1 MSSAKRPR
9 SKSPSNGSSKKKA
22 NIMSPKAAKI
32 LQALVATIENDTAKE
47 VVDALKSA
55 VSVANKHPKKDE
67 DSSEEDSSDE
77 ESSEEE
83 SSEEEEEETK
93 EEEKEMPIPKK
104 QKTTPK
110 NRGRQRKQT
119 TTPKN
124 RGRQRKLMT
133 TPKNRGGQRKQ
144 TTTPQRQR
152 SRTPRGNRVRFTAEE
167 EKYIR
172 KGVKK
177 FRLEEEDED
186 ENVHVTIQWA
196 KILKKYIILSIYPVS
211 LQKISYTF

>member
-1 MSSAKRPR
+1 MVTPKKYSAKKKTPVSSAKRPR

-83 SSEEEEEETK
+83 SSEEESSEEEEETK

-110 NRGRQRKQT
+110 NRGR
-119 TTPKN
+119 
-124 RGRQRKLMT
+124 
-133 TPKNRGGQRKQ
+133 QRKQ